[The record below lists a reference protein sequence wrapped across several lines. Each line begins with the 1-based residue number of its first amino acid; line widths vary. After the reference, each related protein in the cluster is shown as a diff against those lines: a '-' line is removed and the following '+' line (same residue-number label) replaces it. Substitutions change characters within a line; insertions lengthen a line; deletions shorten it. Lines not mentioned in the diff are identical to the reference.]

1 MLKVNEWTK
10 LYQTNSK
17 QEPRNSYNNIRKK
30 ITFKIE
36 TIIRDK
42 EEYVIMIKGYFRKT

>member
-17 QEPRNSYNNIRKK
+17 QENQEIAIISEKNNIQDR
-30 ITFKIE
+30 
-36 TIIRDK
+36 
-42 EEYVIMIKGYFRKT
+42 EYYQR